1 MTKTSY
7 NDPLWEHFIPVW
19 ANLEELGCN
28 ACLIGG
34 YALAL
39 KQRWLLESE
48 DISTLVDKEQWPISR
63 VTQDLDVVFPI
74 RVIGDH
80 EKNPGI
86 EKILTGLGW
95 TPHHEHGNWT
105 YIKSIKGFAE
115 PIKFELHTPI
125 PPPDGVSV
133 KVRGRR
139 VKPKPKPSSGEKTV
153 HGTPNPEAIGFDS
166 FPTEFDCPS
175 PDVSSS
181 NHVRIP
187 HPLSL
192 CMMKLISAADRYKR
206 SQRLNTTPA
215 KRELQLFQAR
225 KHAGDVGRSIAMLLR
240 EEMNSVDKV
249 RKCIHQTDPFQKA
262 CKILHAD
269 FIPTDGWA
277 HLFLRQPQQWN
288 EDNFTQIMNVLSEWF
303 IAN

>member
-19 ANLEELGCN
+19 SNLEELGCN

-39 KQRWLLESE
+39 KQRWLLESRG
-48 DISTLVDKEQWPISR
+48 ISTLVDKDLWPISR

-74 RVIGDH
+74 RVIGDQ

-86 EKILTGLGW
+86 ERTLTGLGW
-95 TPHHEHGNWT
+95 IPHREHGNWT

-125 PPPDGVSV
+125 PPPD
-133 KVRGRR
+133 
-139 VKPKPKPSSGEKTV
+139 
-153 HGTPNPEAIGFDS
+153 A
-166 FPTEFDCPS
+166 
-175 PDVSSS
+175 SSS

-192 CMMKLISAADRYKR
+192 CMMKLISEADRYKR
-206 SQRLNTTPA
+206 SQRLNTAPE
-215 KRELQLFQAR
+215 KLELQLFQAR

-240 EEMNSVDKV
+240 EEMNSMDKV
-249 RKCIHQTDPFQKA
+249 RECVQQTEPFQKA
-262 CKILHAD
+262 CKILQAD

-277 HLFLRQPQQWN
+277 HLFLSQPQLRLTGSPPRN
-288 EDNFTQIMNVLSEWF
+288 
-303 IAN
+303 